1 MIDQCLLASGDVL
14 RQHPM
19 DQLPMIGNIG
29 MFRSMYQRE
38 QTQWQRI
45 EIHFVT
51 IECDDIEYQ
60 RFESLKHK
68 LTDDLPTTNE
78 EGTTIER
85 TKQRS
90 WNNVTAPLLNIC
102 TVDSGS
108 KGDIHSA
115 TNVNVAGTDKEIH
128 CQTNKERW

>member
-1 MIDQCLLASGDVL
+1 MIDQYLLASGVAL
-14 RQHPM
+14 CHHPM
-19 DQLPMIGNIG
+19 DQLPMIGNVG
-29 MFRSMYQRE
+29 MFRFMYQRE

-90 WNNVTAPLLNIC
+90 WNNVTAPLLN
-102 TVDSGS
+102 T
-108 KGDIHSA
+108 
-115 TNVNVAGTDKEIH
+115 
-128 CQTNKERW
+128 